1 MITLPNT
8 PLLSSP
14 KPITLSALREA
25 AGFGTDALSASPRGF
40 GEVGEF
46 AEEDPGDVIPVSPI
60 SPSPRSIRI
69 HPVPEDSILAD
80 AIAFNREISEGP
92 DSFTIAPIL
101 CLAGR
106 LLTPDSPGGESVS
119 RRMTHASFVP
129 TGRLIIAWHE
139 VPGGMPEAIA
149 S

>member
-1 MITLPNT
+1 MNTLHNEPSL
-8 PLLSSP
+8 PSP

-80 AIAFNREISEGP
+80 AIAFNRKISEGP

-106 LLTPDSPGGESVS
+106 LLTPDC
-119 RRMTHASFVP
+119 H
-129 TGRLIIAWHE
+129 
-139 VPGGMPEAIA
+139 
-149 S
+149 